1 MEDWSNKFNDVE
13 HPFMKIVR
21 NIVENKSVEDLRQDV
36 RKAWEKYKKFQDS
49 FDVSDMNEGI
59 EDKANELKS
68 ITIEIINCND
78 RLRERENILDKTNV
92 PSIIDKYNNIFDEC
106 NFDFINLIETDTE
119 LLQKLDCLY
128 DDLQSLKEKFFIIKM
143 NYKSF
148 NDNEIILEETR
159 IGEISLALII
169 EMQNT
174 VMNIINILYG
184 LPEKTISIY
193 NVVDIAKLN
202 ELFYELKYKL
212 FDVRYCCYDNLYWID
227 VLENINEHIKNI
239 LETKISCK
247 NENGYGLEDEKKIN
261 IIDAKTIGDIAI
273 PIRDWVYTD

>member
-1 MEDWSNKFNDVE
+1 MENLTNKFKEVE

-21 NIVENKSVEDLRQDV
+21 NIIENKSVEDLKLDV
-36 RKAWEKYKKFQDS
+36 KNAWNKYKTFQDS
-49 FDVSDMNEGI
+49 FNISDIDELM
-59 EDKANELKS
+59 EDKAEKLKS
-68 ITIEIINCND
+68 IIIEIINCND

-92 PSIIDKYNNIFDEC
+92 PSIIDKYNNIIDEC
-106 NFDFINLIETDTE
+106 NFDLINLIETDTE

-128 DDLQSLKEKFFIIKM
+128 DDLHSLKEKFFIIKM

-174 VMNIINILYG
+174 VTNIIKILYG
-184 LPEKTISIY
+184 LPEKTISTY
-193 NVVDIAKLN
+193 NVIDIAKLN

-212 FDVRYCCYDNLYWID
+212 FDVRYCCHDNLYWID

-247 NENGYGLEDEKKIN
+247 NENGYGLEDYRNVN
-261 IIDAKTIGDIAI
+261 ITKAKTIEDIVI
-273 PIRDWVYTD
+273 QIHDLV